1 MSTLEPKVN
10 VNTSTDLHLDLLAD
24 PTKIKPQ
31 KKYTL
36 QALNQQFNQYY

>member
-1 MSTLEPKVN
+1 MSLEPKVS

-31 KKYTL
+31 KKKY
-36 QALNQQFNQYY
+36 